1 MAAMSK
7 TPVTQP
13 SSVTG
18 STGTGS
24 TVTGSPAPGQ
34 LPPGRY
40 RIDAGRSTVT
50 FTTRHLFGL
59 APVRGTFAL
68 RDGTVHVA
76 DPVTG
81 STVRARVAAATFQ
94 SGSAVRDAAVL
105 SPKLL
110 DATACPSLTFTSTG
124 FAPAEGEAGQWQL
137 RGALEVRGVTRPV
150 EARVTVAPATNA
162 GPLRASAQLT
172 VDRYAF
178 GITAFRGL
186 AARWLTVDLEIVAEL
201 AELADRDAVRTARS

>member
-1 MAAMSK
+1 MAVMSK
-7 TPVTQP
+7 TPVTRP
-13 SSVTG
+13 SAAGSPVTG
-18 STGTGS
+18 A
-24 TVTGSPAPGQ
+24 PAPEL

-40 RIDAGRSTVT
+40 RIDAQRSTVT

-59 APVRGTFAL
+59 APVRGTLTL
-68 RDGTVHVA
+68 RDGTVDVA

-81 STVRARVAAATFQ
+81 STVRARVATATFQ
-94 SGSAVRDAAVL
+94 SGSTARDAAVL
-105 SPKLL
+105 SPRLL

-124 FAPAEGEAGQWQL
+124 FAPAEGEPGQWRL
-137 RGALEVRGVTRPV
+137 RGALEVRGVARPV
-150 EARVTVAPATNA
+150 EARVTVAAATNA

-186 AARWLTVDLEIVAEL
+186 AARWLTIDLEIVAEL